1 MEIRP
6 ILSSLKRNPV
16 AAVLIAAQI
25 ALTLAILANVLFIV
39 TERIGAMSIASG
51 VDEANVFIVGN
62 QNIGSAREP
71 AIANEEDI
79 NAIRAIPGVVAAS
92 PGYSFPMVRSGWQTS
107 VSLKAGE
114 RVDGP
119 ERVAALYFADENLLD
134 ALGTRIIE
142 GRNFEPGE
150 ITAFKQGDQP
160 NPPVV
165 LINKGLAEKLFP
177 GESALGKLIDIT
189 GNQVELSQRVIGVTD
204 HLATPW
210 PRSRNPDRA
219 VLVPLAAA
227 GIGGFIVRTEPGER
241 DRVMKVVEETLFKVN
256 PDRIVSNIRSFDEIR
271 TNAFRDDMAM
281 AVLLALIGIALLA
294 VTAFGIVGQAS
305 FWVTQR
311 TKQIGTRR
319 ALGARKRDIV
329 RYFQTENA
337 LITLIG
343 IAAGAAMAIGVNA
356 WLVQN
361 LGFDRLPLWWLPVGA
376 LLVLILGQLAVLGPA
391 LRASRIAPA
400 IATRSA

>member
-6 ILSSLKRNPV
+6 ILSSLKRSPV

-39 TERIGAMSIASG
+39 TERIGAMSLASG
-51 VDEANVFIVGN
+51 VDEANVFTVGN
-62 QNIGSAREP
+62 QNIGGAREP

-79 NAIRAIPGVVAAS
+79 QAIKSIPGVVAVS
-92 PGYSFPMVRSGWQTS
+92 PGFSFPLVRSGWQTS
-107 VSLKAGE
+107 ISLKAGE

-119 ERVAALYFADENLLD
+119 DRGAALYFADENLLE
-134 ALGTRIIE
+134 ALGVRIVE

-150 ITAFKQGDQP
+150 ITPFKQGDQP

-165 LINKGLAEKLFP
+165 LINKGLADRLFP
-177 GESALGKLIDIT
+177 GESAVGKLIDIT
-189 GNQVELSQRVIGVTD
+189 GNQGEPAQRVIGVTE
-204 HLATPW
+204 HIATPW
-210 PRSRNPDRA
+210 PRSRNPDRVVIVPHAA
-219 VLVPLAAA
+219 VGL
-227 GIGGFIVRTEPGER
+227 GGFVVRTEAGER
-241 DRVMKVVEETLFKVN
+241 DRVMKVIEEALFKVN

-271 TNAFRDDMAM
+271 TDAFRDDMAM
-281 AVLLALIGIALLA
+281 AVLLAVIGISLLA

-311 TKQIGTRR
+311 TRQIGTRR
-319 ALGARKRDIV
+319 ALGARKRDIL

-343 IAAGAAMAIGVNA
+343 IAIGSALAIGVNA
-356 WLVQN
+356 LLVQY
-361 LGFDRLPLWWLPVGA
+361 LGFDELPKMWLPVGGA
-376 LLVLILGQLAVLGPA
+376 LVLILGQLAVLGPA
-391 LRASRIAPA
+391 IRASRIAPA

>member
-39 TERIGAMSIASG
+39 TERINAMSLASG
-51 VDEANVFIVGN
+51 VDEANIFILGN
-62 QNIGSAREP
+62 QNIGTAREP
-71 AIANEEDI
+71 AMANEEDV
-79 NAIRAIPGVVAAS
+79 NAIMAIPGVVAAS
-92 PGYSFPMVRSGWQTS
+92 PGFSYPLSRGGWQIS

-114 RVDGP
+114 RPDGP
-119 ERVAALYFADENLLD
+119 ERAAALYFADENLL
-134 ALGTRIIE
+134 ASYGARIIE
-142 GRNFEPGE
+142 GRNFGPDE
-150 ITAFKQGDQP
+150 IIPFKEGDQP

-189 GNQVELSQRVIGVTD
+189 GSQGEPSQRVIGVTD

-227 GIGGFIVRTEPGER
+227 GMGGFIVRTEPGER

-256 PDRIVSNIRSFDEIR
+256 PDRIVSNIQSFDDLR
-271 TNAFRDDMAM
+271 TEAFQDDMAM

-343 IAAGAAMAIGVNA
+343 IAIGSALAVGVNA
-356 WLVQN
+356 LLVQY
-361 LGFDRLPLWWLPVGA
+361 LGFDQLPKRWLPIGGA
-376 LLVLILGQLAVLGPA
+376 LVLILGQLAVLGPA

>member
-39 TERIGAMSIASG
+39 TERIGAMSINSG

-62 QNIGSAREP
+62 QNIGTGREP
-71 AIANEEDI
+71 AIASEEDI
-79 NAIRAIPGVVAAS
+79 NAIMALPGVVAAS
-92 PGYSFPMVRSGWQTS
+92 PGFSFPLARSGWQTS

-119 ERVAALYFADENLLD
+119 GRAAALYFAHENLLD
-134 ALGTRIIE
+134 TLGTRIIE
-142 GRNFEPGE
+142 GRAFEPGE
-150 ITAFKQGDQP
+150 ITPFKQGDQP

-165 LINKGLAEKLFP
+165 LINKGLAETLFP
-177 GESALGKLIDIT
+177 GESAVGKLIDIT
-189 GNQVELSQRVIGVTD
+189 GNQGEPSQRVIGVTD

-210 PRSRNPDRA
+210 PRSRNPDRVVFVPHAA
-219 VLVPLAAA
+219 VGL
-227 GIGGFIVRTEPGER
+227 GGFMVRTEAGER
-241 DRVMKVVEETLFKVN
+241 DRVMKVVEEALFKVN
-256 PDRIVSNIRSFDEIR
+256 PDRIVSNIRSFDDIR
-271 TNAFRDDMAM
+271 TDAFRDDMAM

-319 ALGARKRDIV
+319 ALGARKRDIL

-343 IAAGAAMAIGVNA
+343 IAVGAALAVGVNA

-361 LGFDRLPLWWLPVGA
+361 LGFDPLPLWWLPIGGA
-376 LLVLILGQLAVLGPA
+376 VVLVIGQLAVLGPA

>member
-39 TERIGAMSIASG
+39 TDRIGAMALVSG
-51 VDEANVFIVGN
+51 VDEANVFTVGN
-62 QNIGSAREP
+62 LNIGSARAP
-71 AIANEEDI
+71 AIANEQDV
-79 NAIRAIPGVVAAS
+79 NAIKAIPGVVAVS

-114 RVDGP
+114 LVDGP
-119 ERVAALYFADENLLD
+119 DRAAALYFADENLLE
-134 ALGTRIIE
+134 ALGSRIVE

-150 ITAFKQGDQP
+150 ITPFKQGDQP

-165 LINKGLAEKLFP
+165 LINKGLAERLFP
-177 GESALGKLIDIT
+177 GESAIGKLIDIT
-189 GNQVELSQRVIGVTD
+189 GNQGEPSQRVIGVTE
-204 HLATPW
+204 HMATPW
-210 PRSRNPDRA
+210 PRSRNPDRVVIVPHAA
-219 VLVPLAAA
+219 VGL
-227 GIGGFIVRTEPGER
+227 GGFIVRTEPGER
-241 DRVMKVVEETLFKVN
+241 DRVMKVIEETLFKVDPN
-256 PDRIVSNIRSFDEIR
+256 RIVSNIRAFDEIR
-271 TNAFRDDMAM
+271 TNAFRGDMAM

-311 TKQIGTRR
+311 TRQIGTRR
-319 ALGARKRDIV
+319 ALGARKRDIL

-343 IAAGAAMAIGVNA
+343 IAAGAALAVGVNA

-361 LGFDRLPLWWLPVGA
+361 LGFERLPLWWLPIGA
-376 LLVLILGQLAVLGPA
+376 VVVLLIGQLAVLGPA

>member
-6 ILSSLKRNPV
+6 ILSSLKRSPV

-39 TERIGAMSIASG
+39 TERISAMSLASG
-51 VDEANVFIVGN
+51 VDEPNVFIVGN
-62 QNIGSAREP
+62 QNIGTAREP

-79 NAIRAIPGVVAAS
+79 NAIMAIPGVVAAS
-92 PGYSFPMVRSGWQTS
+92 PGFSFPLARSGWQTS
-107 VSLKAGE
+107 VSLKPGE
-114 RVDGP
+114 QINGP
-119 ERVAALYFADENLLD
+119 ERAAALYFADENLLD
-134 ALGTRIIE
+134 AFGARIIE

-150 ITAFKQGDQP
+150 ITPFKQGDQP

-165 LINKGLAEKLFP
+165 LINKGLAERLFP
-177 GESALGKLIDIT
+177 GESAVGKLIDIT
-189 GNQVELSQRVIGVTD
+189 GNQGEPSQRVIGVVD
-204 HLATPW
+204 HMATPW
-210 PRSRNPDRA
+210 PRSQNPDRVVFVPHAA
-219 VLVPLAAA
+219 VGL
-227 GIGGFIVRTEPGER
+227 GGFIVRTEPGER
-241 DRVMKVVEETLFKVN
+241 DRAMKVIEETLFKVN
-256 PDRIVSNIRSFDEIR
+256 PDRIVSNIRSFDEVR
-271 TNAFRDDMAM
+271 TNAYRGDMAM
-281 AVLLALIGIALLA
+281 AVLLAVIGISLLA

-311 TKQIGTRR
+311 TRQIGTRR
-319 ALGARKRDIV
+319 ALGARKRDIL

-343 IAAGAAMAIGVNA
+343 IALGSALALGVNA
-356 WLVQN
+356 LLVQY
-361 LGFDRLPLWWLPVGA
+361 LGFDELPKMWLPVGGA
-376 LLVLILGQLAVLGPA
+376 LVLILGQLAVLGPA